1 MLPALIREHK
11 MRTTLTIDDEI
22 ARRLKEI
29 AYRTGKSFKSVVND
43 SLRAGISGS
52 ADVPAPKPYR
62 MKPVSLGE
70 VVGPYDIDKALL
82 LADRIEDEEIA
93 RKLQMRK

>member
-1 MLPALIREHK
+1 
-11 MRTTLTIDDEI
+11 MRTTLTIEDDI

-29 AYRTGKSFKSVVND
+29 AYRSGKSFKSVVND
-43 SLRAGISGS
+43 SLRAGISRGK
-52 ADVPAPKPYR
+52 DVPTARPYR
-62 MKPVSLGE
+62 IRPVSMGQ
-70 VVGPYDIDKALL
+70 VAGPYNLDKALL

>member
-1 MLPALIREHK
+1 

-29 AYRTGKSFKSVVND
+29 AYQTGRSFKSVVND
-43 SLRAGISGS
+43 SLRAGIAGKRNVPV
-52 ADVPAPKPYR
+52 AKPYCLKPAP
-62 MKPVSLGE
+62 MGE
-70 VVGPYDIDKALL
+70 VVGPYNLDKALL

-93 RKLQMRK
+93 RKLQLRK